1 MSILHSSCI
10 IYIYNVDKA
19 MVYVMV
25 AGVKP
30 KIVQIWGSFKALG
43 KFVKDFLKNGQKT
56 GRAGKNFGVFYSQNY
71 ILTTF

>member
-1 MSILHSSCI
+1 
-10 IYIYNVDKA
+10 
-19 MVYVMV
+19 MV

-43 KFVKDFLKNGQKT
+43 KFVKDFLKNRQKT
-56 GRAGKNFGVFYSQNY
+56 GRAGKNFGVFYSQKY